1 MEAFWRAMTGLASR
15 GWVGLGTVVFYLVKG
30 AVIWA
35 VVAVVL
41 AVAPHVRADLM
52 QNIIIP

>member
-1 MEAFWRAMTGLASR
+1 MEAFLRAMTGLTR
-15 GWVGLGTVVFYLVKG
+15 WGLVGLGKVVFYLVKG

-41 AVAPHVRADLM
+41 VVAPHVRVDLM
-52 QNIIIP
+52 QNIIS

>member
-1 MEAFWRAMTGLASR
+1 MEAFWRAMTGLASG

-41 AVAPHVRADLM
+41 AVAPHVRVDMM
-52 QNIIIP
+52 QNIIP